1 METVTEELEALAE
14 DVGAG
19 PAPLRERAAAGS
31 FLASFYMGVENIL
44 KRIARAEGVEILRS
58 DRWHAELFERFCPPT
73 TAGLPVLFEGDL
85 QRRMDAC
92 RRFRPCL
99 PITATNATSTTSGCA
114 RASRGFHRATEAVQ
128 DIYGSRLRHLF
139 LFGSHARG
147 EATPESDVDL
157 LVVLEGP
164 VQFYDEAK
172 RISRI
177 ATRAAAYRGTALSFV
192 YMNA

>member
-1 METVTEELEALAE
+1 MSNAPASVSDELP
-14 DVGAG
+14 VSGK
-19 PAPLRERAAAGS
+19 LRET
-31 FLASFYMGVENIL
+31 L
-44 KRIARAEGVEILRS
+44 
-58 DRWHAELFERFCPPT
+58 
-73 TAGLPVLFEGDL
+73 
-85 QRRMDAC
+85 
-92 RRFRPCL
+92 
-99 PITATNATSTTSGCA
+99 
-114 RASRGFHRATEAVQ
+114 HRATEAVQ